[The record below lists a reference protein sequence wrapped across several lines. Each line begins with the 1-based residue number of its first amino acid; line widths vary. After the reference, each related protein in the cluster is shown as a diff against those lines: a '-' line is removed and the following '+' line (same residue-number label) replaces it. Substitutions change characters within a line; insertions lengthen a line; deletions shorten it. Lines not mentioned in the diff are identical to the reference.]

1 MIVQIFS
8 VTIIV
13 GLVGFI
19 VWTLMKESNLKLN
32 PPVSKSATASA
43 PAISP
48 QESAA
53 TTVPALVLPGQPALD
68 QPPVV
73 NEQVALPPQPP
84 PSILAF
90 LENHLHPEEMKLLR
104 EMNCFS
110 VVNMEE
116 HNDRANNLAPSMMAR
131 ITMMQRRQDSLLL
144 DVAIIKQRLS
154 MTHQDSIEFIRDFMR
169 NNPQYFTDKKNKK
182 KKK

>member
-1 MIVQIFS
+1 MKATLNIFIALIFTGIVVLLAWPLLQK
-8 VTIIV
+8 VV
-13 GLVGFI
+13 KKRQAVY
-19 VWTLMKESNLKLN
+19 
-32 PPVSKSATASA
+32 ATQTATVPEASA
-43 PAISP
+43 QDSTT
-48 QESAA
+48 
-53 TTVPALVLPGQPALD
+53 TTVDHDHPLPVAD
-68 QPPVV
+68 
-73 NEQVALPPQPP
+73 EQVALPPQPP